1 MVLADIGLCADT
13 LTIALVLRRE
23 IVTRHVALLAY
34 PDCQLLDVSGP
45 WQVFA
50 SANALSPQPL
60 YQLTLVAD
68 ATGPVSTNGGLAVHA
83 THTFHQL
90 NYLEPLDTLLVA
102 GGSGVMQQRDITA
115 VRKVLCEIAP
125 NVRRLG
131 SICSGAFLLA
141 AAGLLDGCR
150 VTTHWRHAQQLADE
164 YPALSVEPDALYIE
178 SNGRYTSAGI
188 TAGID
193 LALSLVEADHG
204 AELAGRVARELVVFL
219 QRPGGQSQ
227 FSEILRCQQVAGP
240 LRRLLDQLHAD
251 PSVDHGLESMA
262 ELMAV
267 SSRHLTRLFRRHL
280 NTTPGAYLTQLR
292 LEQARLALLSA
303 RESLS
308 LERLTQRWRLGGAE
322 QLRRQFQ
329 RYYGVSPSVYRQRF
343 ASSHTDDFFQ
353 ESVSCL

>member
-1 MVLADIGLCADT
+1 
-13 LTIALVLRRE
+13 
-23 IVTRHVALLAY
+23 VTRHVALLAY

-50 SANALSPQPL
+50 SANALSPHPL

-68 ATGPVSTNGGLAVHA
+68 AIGPIATNGGLAVHA
-83 THTFHQL
+83 TYTYRQL
-90 NYLEPLDTLLVA
+90 KHLLPLDTLLVA
-102 GGSGVMQQRDITA
+102 GGSGVMQQRDIAA
-115 VRKVLCEIAP
+115 VKEVLCGVAP
-125 NVRRLG
+125 EVRRLG

-178 SNGRYTSAGI
+178 SRGRYTSAGI

-204 AELAGRVARELVVFL
+204 AALAGRVARELVVFL
-219 QRPGGQSQ
+219 HRPGGQSQ
-227 FSEILRCQQVAGP
+227 FSEALRHQQGAGP
-240 LRRLLDQLHAD
+240 LRRLIDQLHAD
-251 PSVDHGLESMA
+251 PAADYSLERMA
-262 ELMAV
+262 DVMAV
-267 SSRHLTRLFRRHL
+267 TPRHLTRLFKRHL
-280 NTTPGAYLTQLR
+280 QVTPVAYLTQLR
-292 LEQARLALLSA
+292 LEQARLALLDE
-303 RESLS
+303 RGPLS
-308 LERLTQRWRLGGAE
+308 LERLAQRWRLGGAE

-343 ASSHTDDFFQ
+343 ASFHADSSM
-353 ESVSCL
+353 EPLSCL

>member
-1 MVLADIGLCADT
+1 M
-13 LTIALVLRRE
+13 
-23 IVTRHVALLAY
+23 TRHVALFAY

-50 SANALSPQPL
+50 SANALSPHPL

-68 ATGPVSTNGGLAVHA
+68 KAGPVATNSGLAVHA
-83 THTFHQL
+83 THSYHQL
-90 NYLEPLDTLLVA
+90 NCLQPLDTLLVA
-102 GGSGVMQQRDITA
+102 GGSGVMEQRDIAA
-115 VRKVLCEIAP
+115 VKEMLCEVSP
-125 NVRRLG
+125 EVRRLG

-150 VTTHWRHAQQLADE
+150 VTTHWRHASQLAEE
-164 YPALSVEPDALYIE
+164 YPALTVERDALYIE
-178 SNGRYTSAGI
+178 SNGRYTSAGV

-204 AELAGRVARELVVFL
+204 TELAGRVARELVVFL
-219 QRPGGQSQ
+219 HRPGGQSQ
-227 FSEILRCQQVAGP
+227 FSEILRHQQAAGP

-267 SSRHLTRLFRRHL
+267 SPRHLTRLFKRHL
-280 NTTPGAYLTQLR
+280 NITPGAYLTQLR
-292 LEQARLALLSA
+292 LEQARLALLNE
-303 RESLS
+303 REYHS
-308 LERLTQRWRLGGAE
+308 LERLAQRWRLGGAE

-343 ASSHTDDFFQ
+343 ASSYATSHQ
-353 ESVSCL
+353 ESALCL

>member
-1 MVLADIGLCADT
+1 M
-13 LTIALVLRRE
+13 
-23 IVTRHVALLAY
+23 TRHVALFAY

-50 SANALSPQPL
+50 SANELSPQPL

-68 ATGPVSTNGGLAVHA
+68 AVGPVATNGGLAVHA
-83 THTFHQL
+83 THTYHQL
-90 NYLEPLDTLLVA
+90 KGLLPLDTLLVA
-102 GGSGVMQQRDITA
+102 GGRGVMQQRETA
-115 VRKVLCEIAP
+115 AVKLALCEIASE
-125 NVRRLG
+125 VRRLG

-141 AAGLLDGCR
+141 AAGLLNGCR
-150 VTTHWRHAQQLADE
+150 VTTHWRHAPQLADE
-164 YPALSVEPDALYIE
+164 YPALSVEPNALYIE
-178 SNGRYTSAGI
+178 SNGRYTSAGV

-204 AELAGRVARELVVFL
+204 AGLAGRVARELVVFL

-227 FSEILRCQQVAGP
+227 FSEVLRHQQEAGP

-262 ELMAV
+262 DLMAV
-267 SSRHLTRLFRRHL
+267 SPRHLTRLFRRYL

-292 LEQARLALLSA
+292 LEQARLALLNG
-303 RESLS
+303 RENVS
-308 LERLTQRWRLGGAE
+308 LERLAQRWRLGGAE

-343 ASSHTDDFFQ
+343 ASSHTDSLQ

>member
-1 MVLADIGLCADT
+1 M
-13 LTIALVLRRE
+13 
-23 IVTRHVALLAY
+23 TRHVALFAY
-34 PDCQLLDVSGP
+34 PNCQLLDVSGP

-68 ATGPVSTNGGLAVHA
+68 AVGPVVTNGGLAVHA
-83 THTFHQL
+83 THTYHQL
-90 NYLEPLDTLLVA
+90 THLLPLDTLLVA
-102 GGSGVMQQRDITA
+102 GGSGVMQQREIAA
-115 VRKVLCEIAP
+115 VKQVLCEVAP
-125 NVRRLG
+125 EVRRLG

-150 VTTHWRHAQQLADE
+150 VTTHWRHAPQLADE

-178 SNGRYTSAGI
+178 SNGRYTSAGV

-204 AELAGRVARELVVFL
+204 ADLAGRVARELVVFL

-227 FSEILRCQQVAGP
+227 FSEILRHQQEAGP

-262 ELMAV
+262 DLMAV
-267 SSRHLTRLFRRHL
+267 SPRHLTRLFRRYL

-292 LEQARLALLSA
+292 LEQARLALLNG
-303 RESLS
+303 RENVS
-308 LERLTQRWRLGGAE
+308 LERLAQRWRLGGAE

-343 ASSHTDDFFQ
+343 ASSHTDDSIQ

>member
-1 MVLADIGLCADT
+1 M
-13 LTIALVLRRE
+13 
-23 IVTRHVALLAY
+23 TRHIALLAY

-50 SANALSPQPL
+50 SANALSPHPL

-68 ATGPVSTNGGLAVHA
+68 AVGPVVTNGGLAVTA
-83 THTFHQL
+83 THSYHQL
-90 NYLEPLDTLLVA
+90 NALRPLDTLLVA
-102 GGSGVMQQRDITA
+102 GGSGVIQQRDIAT
-115 VRKVLCEIAP
+115 VKQVLGEVAP
-125 NVRRLG
+125 EVRRLG

-141 AAGLLDGCR
+141 EAGLLDGCR
-150 VTTHWRHAQQLADE
+150 VTTHWRHAHQLAEE

-204 AELAGRVARELVVFL
+204 AALAGRVARELVVFL
-219 QRPGGQSQ
+219 HRPGGQSQ
-227 FSEILRCQQVAGP
+227 FSEALRHQQDAGP

-251 PSVDHGLESMA
+251 PASDHTLECMA
-262 ELMAV
+262 DVMAV
-267 SSRHLTRLFRRHL
+267 TPRHLTRLFKRHL
-280 NTTPGAYLTQLR
+280 QITPGAYLTQLR
-292 LEQARLALLSA
+292 LEQARLALLNE
-303 RESLS
+303 REQLS
-308 LERLTQRWRLGGAE
+308 LERLAQRWRLGGAE

-343 ASSHTDDFFQ
+343 ASPHVDPIQ
-353 ESVSCL
+353 ESVSCR

>member
-1 MVLADIGLCADT
+1 
-13 LTIALVLRRE
+13 
-23 IVTRHVALLAY
+23 VTRHIALLAY

-68 ATGPVSTNGGLAVHA
+68 AVGPVATNGGLAVHA
-83 THTFHQL
+83 THTYHQL
-90 NYLEPLDTLLVA
+90 TQLLPLDTLLVA
-102 GGSGVMQQRDITA
+102 GGSGVIQQREIAA
-115 VRKVLCEIAP
+115 VKQVLCEVAP
-125 NVRRLG
+125 EVRRLG

-150 VTTHWRHAQQLADE
+150 VTTHWRHAQQLAEE

-227 FSEILRCQQVAGP
+227 FSEVLRSQQEAGP
-240 LRRLLDQLHAD
+240 LRRLLNQLHAD
-251 PSVDHGLESMA
+251 PGSDHGLESMA

-267 SSRHLTRLFRRHL
+267 SPRHLTRLFRRHL
-280 NTTPGAYLTQLR
+280 NTTPSAYLTQLR
-292 LEQARLALLSA
+292 LEQARLALLSE

-308 LERLTQRWRLGGAE
+308 LERLAQRWRLGGAE

-329 RYYGVSPSVYRQRF
+329 RHYGVSPSVYRQRF
-343 ASSHTDDFFQ
+343 ASSYTASSQ

>member
-1 MVLADIGLCADT
+1 M
-13 LTIALVLRRE
+13 
-23 IVTRHVALLAY
+23 LAY

-68 ATGPVSTNGGLAVHA
+68 AVGPVATNGGLAIHA
-83 THTFHQL
+83 THSYHQL
-90 NYLEPLDTLLVA
+90 NRLLPLDTLLVA
-102 GGSGVMQQRDITA
+102 GGSGVIQQREIVTVKEALRA
-115 VRKVLCEIAP
+115 VAP
-125 NVRRLG
+125 QVRRLG

-178 SNGRYTSAGI
+178 SNARYTSAGV

-204 AELAGRVARELVVFL
+204 AALAGRVAHELVVFL
-219 QRPGGQSQ
+219 HRPGGQSQ
-227 FSEILRCQQVAGP
+227 FSEALRHQQDAGP

-251 PSVDHGLESMA
+251 PASDHSLERMA
-262 ELMAV
+262 DVMAV
-267 SSRHLTRLFRRHL
+267 TPRHLTRLFKRHL
-280 NTTPGAYLTQLR
+280 QVSPGAYLTQLR
-292 LEQARLALLSA
+292 LEQARLALLNE
-303 RESLS
+303 REQLS
-308 LERLTQRWRLGGAE
+308 LERLAQRWRLGGAE

-343 ASSHTDDFFQ
+343 ASSHADSLQ
-353 ESVSCL
+353 ENLSCG

>member
-1 MVLADIGLCADT
+1 
-13 LTIALVLRRE
+13 
-23 IVTRHVALLAY
+23 VTRHVALLAY

-68 ATGPVSTNGGLAVHA
+68 AVGPVATNGGLAVHA
-83 THTFHQL
+83 THSYHQL
-90 NYLEPLDTLLVA
+90 NGLLPLDTLLVA
-102 GGSGVMQQRDITA
+102 GGSGVMQQREIA
-115 VRKVLCEIAP
+115 VVKETLCEVAP
-125 NVRRLG
+125 QVRRLG

-141 AAGLLDGCR
+141 ATGLLDSCR
-150 VTTHWRHAQQLADE
+150 VTTHWRHASQLAEE
-164 YPALSVEPDALYIE
+164 YPALTVEPDALYIE
-178 SNGRYTSAGI
+178 SNGRFTSAGV

-204 AELAGRVARELVVFL
+204 AALAGRVARELVVFL
-219 QRPGGQSQ
+219 HRPGGQSQ
-227 FSEILRCQQVAGP
+227 FSEILRRQQETGP

-251 PSVDHGLESMA
+251 PSGDYGLESMA
-262 ELMAV
+262 DLMAV
-267 SSRHLTRLFRRHL
+267 SPRHLTRLFRRHL

-292 LEQARLALLSA
+292 LEQARLALLNE
-303 RESLS
+303 REQFSLK
-308 LERLTQRWRLGGAE
+308 RLAQRWRLGGAE

-343 ASSHTDDFFQ
+343 ATSHADFSQ
-353 ESVSCL
+353 ESASCL

>member
-1 MVLADIGLCADT
+1 M
-13 LTIALVLRRE
+13 
-23 IVTRHVALLAY
+23 TRHVALFAY

-68 ATGPVSTNGGLAVHA
+68 AVGPVVTNGGLAVHA
-83 THTFHQL
+83 THTYHQL
-90 NYLEPLDTLLVA
+90 THLLPLDTLLVT
-102 GGSGVMQQRDITA
+102 GGSGVMRQCEKAA
-115 VRKVLCEIAP
+115 VKQALCEAAP
-125 NVRRLG
+125 RVRRLG

-141 AAGLLDGCR
+141 AAGLLDGCHA
-150 VTTHWRHAQQLADE
+150 TTHWRHVAQLADE
-164 YPALSVEPDALYIE
+164 YPALSVEPDALYVE
-178 SNGRYTSAGI
+178 SNGRYTSAGV

-204 AELAGRVARELVVFL
+204 ADLAGRVARELVVFL

-227 FSEILRCQQVAGP
+227 FSEILRHQQEAGP

-251 PSVDHGLESMA
+251 PSGDHGLESMA
-262 ELMAV
+262 DLMAV
-267 SSRHLTRLFRRHL
+267 SPRHLTRLFKRYL

-292 LEQARLALLSA
+292 LEQARLTLLNE
-303 RESLS
+303 RENVS
-308 LERLTQRWRLGGAE
+308 LERLAQRWRLGGAE

-343 ASSHTDDFFQ
+343 ASSHTGSLQ
-353 ESVSCL
+353 ESTPCR

>member
-1 MVLADIGLCADT
+1 M
-13 LTIALVLRRE
+13 
-23 IVTRHVALLAY
+23 TRHVALLAY

-50 SANALSPQPL
+50 SANELSPKPL

-68 ATGPVSTNGGLAVHA
+68 TAGPVITNGGLAVQA
-83 THTFHQL
+83 THAYPQL
-90 NYLEPLDTLLVA
+90 RHLGPLDTVLVV
-102 GGSGVMQQRDITA
+102 GGSGVMRQRDIAA
-115 VRKVLCEIAP
+115 VKELLCDISPE
-125 NVRRLG
+125 VRRLG

-150 VTTHWRHAQQLADE
+150 VTTHWRHAQRLADE

-204 AELAGRVARELVVFL
+204 AGLAGRVARELVMFL
-219 QRPGGQSQ
+219 HRPGGQSQ
-227 FSEILRCQQVAGP
+227 FSEALRRQQDAGP
-240 LRRLLDQLHAD
+240 LRKLLDQLHMDPAGDHSLERMAD
-251 PSVDHGLESMA
+251 VI
-262 ELMAV
+262 AV
-267 SSRHLTRLFRRHL
+267 TPRHLSRLFKRHL
-280 NTTPGAYLTQLR
+280 QVTPGAYLTQLR
-292 LEQARLALLSA
+292 LEQARLALLDE
-303 RESLS
+303 RNHVS
-308 LERLTQRWRLGGAE
+308 LERLAERWRLGGAE

-343 ASSHTDDFFQ
+343 TSSHANFSK
-353 ESVSCL
+353 ESPLCL

>member
-1 MVLADIGLCADT
+1 M
-13 LTIALVLRRE
+13 
-23 IVTRHVALLAY
+23 LAY

-68 ATGPVSTNGGLAVHA
+68 AVGPVATNGGLAVHA
-83 THTFHQL
+83 THHYHQL
-90 NYLEPLDTLLVA
+90 NRLRPLDTLLVA
-102 GGSGVMQQRDITA
+102 GGSGVMQQREIAT
-115 VRKVLCEIAP
+115 VKEVLCEVAP
-125 NVRRLG
+125 QVRRLG

-150 VTTHWRHAQQLADE
+150 VTTHWRHAQTLADE

-178 SNGRYTSAGI
+178 SNGRYTSAGV

-204 AELAGRVARELVVFL
+204 AGLAGRVARELVVFL

-227 FSEILRCQQVAGP
+227 FSEILRRQQTAGP

-251 PSVDHGLESMA
+251 PSADHGLESMA
-262 ELMAV
+262 DLMAV
-267 SSRHLTRLFRRHL
+267 STRHLTRQFKRHL

-292 LEQARLALLSA
+292 LEQARLALLNA
-303 RESLS
+303 REPVS
-308 LERLTQRWRLGGAE
+308 LERLAQRWRLGGAE

-343 ASSHTDDFFQ
+343 ASSHADSTM
-353 ESVSCL
+353 EHVSCL